1 MIRLYSKLVEYI
13 KEVTMED
20 INIIKWVLGI
30 VGASLVAIFKTVW
43 KFPEKYV
50 LKDDFN
56 NSMNSVDSKLDT
68 IQTDIKQILK
78 EKK

>member
-1 MIRLYSKLVEYI
+1 
-13 KEVTMED
+13 MED
-20 INIIKWVLGI
+20 INIIKWILGI
-30 VGASLVAIFKTVW
+30 VGASLVVIFKTVW

>member
-1 MIRLYSKLVEYI
+1 
-13 KEVTMED
+13 MED
-20 INIIKWVLGI
+20 INIIKWILGI
-30 VGASLVAIFKTVW
+30 VGAFIVAILKTVW
-43 KFPEKYV
+43 KFSEKYV

-78 EKK
+78 ENK